1 MVRFNDHLGTRLGQL
16 VDGEMAHGDR
26 DRALA
31 HLANCAAC
39 RTMVEAE
46 RRLKAQV
53 SALPMPEPSARLM
66 AALFQLPETHR
77 AAQPPEPPDDDCLP
91 GPPNSNST
99 FGGALRNRSAAF
111 FPEFAVGLRPLGDRP
126 GPAPDQSQD
135 PRSMQRG
142 LGSSKLSSVAS
153 VF

>member
-39 RTMVEAE
+39 RTLVEAE
-46 RRLKAQV
+46 RKLKAQV
-53 SALPMPEPSARLM
+53 GALPMPEPSARLM

-77 AAQPPEPPDDDCLP
+77 PPQPPEPPADDFLP
-91 GPPNSNST
+91 GPPNST
-99 FGGALRNRSAAF
+99 LGGVLRSRSAAF
-111 FPEFAVGLRPLGDRP
+111 FPEFAVGLRPLGDRLGRP
-126 GPAPDQSQD
+126 PEQAPD
-135 PRSMQRG
+135 PRSMQRAAAG
-142 LGSSKLSSVAS
+142 SKLSSVAS
-153 VF
+153 VV